1 MRIAIAILAVLL
13 ITALGV
19 FAGWAMDQ
27 SLFPPSGG
35 GWRCYRDCIAIVW
48 LPPLAGLAL
57 WSLPAFCRWLTRT
70 LAS

>member
-1 MRIAIAILAVLL
+1 MRIAIAILTAHL

-35 GWRCYRDCIAIVW
+35 GWNCYRDCIVTVW
-48 LPPLAGLAL
+48 SLPIAALGL
-57 WSLPAFCRWLTRT
+57 WSLPAVCRWLTRIV
-70 LAS
+70 AA